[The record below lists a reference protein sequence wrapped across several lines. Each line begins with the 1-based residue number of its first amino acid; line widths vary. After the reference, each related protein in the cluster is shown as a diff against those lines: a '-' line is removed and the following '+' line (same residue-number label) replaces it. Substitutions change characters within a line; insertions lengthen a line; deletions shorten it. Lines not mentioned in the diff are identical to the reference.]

1 MSTGDLDRAWPLVD
15 AALVQFRNL
24 DMSGWIRRAET
35 LRSSCEGA
43 GVAAQAARTPSI
55 AGNDDSR
62 MLLQRDERGDREKAH
77 ELLDRSLRTAHDLE
91 MSSLAGKATS
101 LRAGET
107 PSGPAPLGLATASD
121 AGGPPRTGDG
131 APVGGNVFRKEADY
145 WTIAYEDVVFR
156 LKDTKGLHYI
166 AHLLRH
172 PGTEF
177 HANDLVAAGAGP
189 RAGEPSNEERGP
201 SRQELAAEGLVVSR
215 LGGAPA
221 LLDARAKAAY
231 QERLS
236 DLREELGDAERL
248 HDLGRAEHAGAEIDF
263 LTTELTAPFRGHQ
276 KANPYAE
283 RARLTVTKGIK
294 AALERISQNHP
305 ALGRHL
311 AVTIRRGTFC
321 VYAPDPRHPIPWT
334 F

>member
-1 MSTGDLDRAWPLVD
+1 
-15 AALVQFRNL
+15 
-24 DMSGWIRRAET
+24 
-35 LRSSCEGA
+35 
-43 GVAAQAARTPSI
+43 
-55 AGNDDSR
+55 
-62 MLLQRDERGDREKAH
+62 
-77 ELLDRSLRTAHDLE
+77 

-107 PSGPAPLGLATASD
+107 PSGPPPLALPTASD
-121 AGGPPRTGDG
+121 GGGAPRTGDG
-131 APVGGNVFRKEADY
+131 APVGGNVFRKEGDY

-177 HANDLVAAGAGP
+177 HANDLVAAAAGP
-189 RAGEPSNEERGP
+189 RAGAPSNRERGL
-201 SRQELAAEGLVVSR
+201 SRQEMAAEGLVVSR
-215 LGGAPA
+215 LGGVPA

-236 DLREELGDAERL
+236 DLREELADAERL

-321 VYAPDPRHPIPWT
+321 AYAPDPRHPIPWT

>member
-1 MSTGDLDRAWPLVD
+1 MYARRGAAGDLDRAWPLVD
-15 AALVQFRNL
+15 AALVQFRSL
-24 DMSGWIRRAET
+24 DMPGWIRRAET
-35 LRSSCEGA
+35 PRARCEGA
-43 GVAAQAARTPSI
+43 GVAARVARTPSV
-55 AGNDDSR
+55 AGNDDAR
-62 MLLQRDERGDREKAH
+62 MLLQRDEPGDRENAD
-77 ELLDRSLRTAHDLE
+77 ELLDRSPRTAHDLE
-91 MSSLAGKATS
+91 RPILA
-101 LRAGET
+101 
-107 PSGPAPLGLATASD
+107 ATA
-121 AGGPPRTGDG
+121 
-131 APVGGNVFRKEADY
+131 NVFRKEGDY
-145 WTIAYEDVVFR
+145 WTIAYQDVVFR

-166 AHLLRH
+166 AHLLHH
-172 PGTEF
+172 PATEF
-177 HANDLVAAGAGP
+177 HTNDLVVAAAGP
-189 RAGEPSNEERGP
+189 RAGESSNAERGP

-236 DLREELGDAERL
+236 DLREELADAERL

-321 VYAPDPRHPIPWT
+321 AYMPDPRHPIPWM

>member
-1 MSTGDLDRAWPLVD
+1 MP
-15 AALVQFRNL
+15 
-24 DMSGWIRRAET
+24 
-35 LRSSCEGA
+35 
-43 GVAAQAARTPSI
+43 
-55 AGNDDSR
+55 
-62 MLLQRDERGDREKAH
+62 
-77 ELLDRSLRTAHDLE
+77 
-91 MSSLAGKATS
+91 SLAGKA
-101 LRAGET
+101 
-107 PSGPAPLGLATASD
+107 
-121 AGGPPRTGDG
+121 
-131 APVGGNVFRKEADY
+131 NVFRKEGDY

-189 RAGEPSNEERGP
+189 RTGAPSNGERGP

-236 DLREELGDAERL
+236 DLREELADAERL

-321 VYAPDPRHPIPWT
+321 AYAPDPRHPIPWT